1 MMVNSASVAVAMVL
15 SLTGTSPFEPG
26 LVARPPAGAAAVRL
40 AAGAKLWAPKKSKPK
55 SDDDEE
61 TAKKEEELLNPHSAK
76 PAPAAR
82 SAAPRPASAQR
93 PAPAAARQR
102 RGIKMEEAAN
112 DEDED
117 DEEGGDDDDED
128 DKPKV
133 VKRRKKIVEEE
144 EDEEEDVPLPSLPVV
159 RPRLVALDAGPTMM
173 VRSFHYNTT
182 QTPLQGDSH
191 TRFGYQFALEAFPL
205 LRTPPGFHRRIG
217 LGISYEAESGTAG
230 VLNTSKGLAS
240 TADVSMG
247 RWGFDLRYA
256 LTFGARLVVVPALGY
271 GKASAGLKGPTIPA
285 PSGCPANNPDP
296 CFASTN
302 PSYLSMDLHIHVA
315 ATPLL
320 SFSLVGG
327 YLLGLGVQS
336 GMGQISSSEAT
347 AKMSGFHVDVGA
359 SLLAYSDWLA
369 VTAQVP
375 IRQYVYNLT
384 PTAGSAVTYR
394 SATDTNYGFILGLAA
409 LAP

>member
-1 MMVNSASVAVAMVL
+1 MIVNSASVAVAMVL

-26 LVARPPAGAAAVRL
+26 LVARPPAGAAVVRL

-61 TAKKEEELLNPHSAK
+61 TAKKEEELLNPHSAR
-76 PAPAAR
+76 PASAAR
-82 SAAPRPASAQR
+82 PAAAPRPASAQR
-93 PAPAAARQR
+93 PAAGAVRQR
-102 RGIKMEEAAN
+102 RPIKMDEASN
-112 DEDED
+112 DEEDDED
-117 DEEGGDDDDED
+117 DQGDDDED

-133 VKRRKKIVEEE
+133 AKRRKKIVEEE
-144 EDEEEDVPLPSLPVV
+144 EDEDEDVPLPSLPVV
-159 RPRLVALDAGPTMM
+159 RPRLVGLEAGPTMM
-173 VRSFHYNTT
+173 VRSFHYNT
-182 QTPLQGDSH
+182 PLQGDNH

-205 LRTPPGFHRRIG
+205 LRTPPGFYRRIG
-217 LGISYEAESGTAG
+217 LGIVYEAVSGTAG
-230 VLNTSKGLAS
+230 ILNTNTGLAS
-240 TADVSMG
+240 TANVSMG

-271 GKASAGLKGPTIPA
+271 GKASANLDRPMTML
-285 PSGCPANNPDP
+285 PSACLVTNADP
-296 CFASTN
+296 CFASVN
-302 PSYLSMDLHIHVA
+302 PSYLSMDLHIRVA

-336 GMGQISSSEAT
+336 GAGQISSSEAT
-347 AKMSGFHVDVGA
+347 ASMSGFHVDVGA
-359 SLLAYSDWLA
+359 SLLAYSEWLA

-375 IRQYVYNLT
+375 IRQYNYSLA

-394 SATDTNYGFILGLAA
+394 SATDTNYGLILGLSA